1 MAYAITFIKLF
12 FLFISVVA
20 PILML
25 LAFSIVVLGLIVGRI
40 ENWKKS
46 KAIYWSFITA
56 TTVGY
61 GDIRPTRGLA
71 RFISVVIAV
80 LGLILF
86 GIIISVSVAA
96 TDNSAKRYADKAKIH
111 SIMVSD

>member
-20 PILML
+20 PILLL
-25 LAFSIVVLGLIVGRI
+25 LAVSIVVLGLIVGRI
-40 ENWKKS
+40 ENWKRS
-46 KAIYWSFITA
+46 QSIYWSFITA

-61 GDIRPTRGLA
+61 GDIRPTRGFA
-71 RFISVVIAV
+71 RFLSVMIAV

-86 GIIISVSVAA
+86 GIIISVSVSA
-96 TDNSAKRYADKAKIH
+96 TDNSAKIYADKSEIRLILESK
-111 SIMVSD
+111 

>member
-1 MAYAITFIKLF
+1 MTYAITFIKLF
-12 FLFISVVA
+12 FLFASVVS
-20 PILML
+20 PILL
-25 LAFSIVVLGLIVGRI
+25 LLTVSILVLGLIVGRI
-40 ENWKKS
+40 ENWKRS

-61 GDIRPTRGLA
+61 GDVRPTRGLA

-96 TDNSAKRYADKAKIH
+96 TDYSAKQYADQEMIY
-111 SIMVSD
+111 SIMESN